1 MFVKTEGSPPLQSD
15 AEQLTGRV
23 GIITVTHGK
32 CRSWVRL
39 MKKVIFGLVVSLGV
53 SGVAF
58 AKGDANAGKAKVATC
73 TACHGA
79 TGVSLAPNFPNLAG
93 QGERYLVKQ
102 ISDIKAGNRNV
113 PEMAPFVGQLTEQD
127 IEDIAA
133 FYASQPAPKG
143 IADPQQVGLG
153 EQLYR
158 FGDQKKGIP
167 ACAACHSPTGQG
179 NSLAGFPKIS
189 GQHAQYTAKQLRD
202 FREGERVNDGDTKV
216 MRSIAEKLSNKEVDA
231 LSSYIS
237 GLRQ

>member
-1 MFVKTEGSPPLQSD
+1 
-15 AEQLTGRV
+15 
-23 GIITVTHGK
+23 
-32 CRSWVRL
+32 

-53 SGVAF
+53 SGVVF

-79 TGVSLAPNFPNLAG
+79 TGVSLVPNYPNLAG

-102 ISDIKAGNRNV
+102 ITEIKAGNRSV
-113 PEMAPFVGQLTEQD
+113 PEMVPFVGSLTEQD
-127 IEDIAA
+127 IEDISA
-133 FYASQPAPKG
+133 FYASQPAPQG
-143 IADPQQVGLG
+143 VADPKQVELG

-167 ACAACHSPTGQG
+167 ACGACHSPTGKG
-179 NSLAGFPKIS
+179 NSLAGFPQIS

-202 FREGERVNDGDTKV
+202 FREGDRENDGDTKV

-231 LSSYIS
+231 LASYIS
-237 GLRQ
+237 GLR

>member
-1 MFVKTEGSPPLQSD
+1 MFVKTERSPPLQTD
-15 AEQLTGRV
+15 AEQLTGKV

-39 MKKVIFGLVVSLGV
+39 MKKVIFALVVSLGV

-58 AKGDANAGKAKVATC
+58 AKGDANAGKAKVANC

-102 ISDIKAGNRNV
+102 ISDIKAGNRSV
-113 PEMAPFVGQLTEQD
+113 PEMMPFVGQLTEQD

-133 FYASQPAPKG
+133 FYASQPAPEG
-143 IADPQQVGLG
+143 VADPEMVGLG

-179 NSLAGFPKIS
+179 NPLAGFPKIS

-202 FREGERVNDGDTKV
+202 FREGVRMNDGDTKV

-237 GLRQ
+237 GLR